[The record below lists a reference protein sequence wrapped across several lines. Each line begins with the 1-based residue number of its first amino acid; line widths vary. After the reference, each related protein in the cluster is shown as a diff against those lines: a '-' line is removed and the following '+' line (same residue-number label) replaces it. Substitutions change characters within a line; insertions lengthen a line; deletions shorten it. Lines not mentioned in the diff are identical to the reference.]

1 MRFQFDQLSGNQRY
15 HLITQTIT
23 PRPIAWI
30 MTKNENE
37 SFNLAPFSYFAPI
50 SSDPALLMVSIGNKT
65 TDTAKDTK
73 YNLLREKEC
82 VLHIPSGDLINA
94 VNESAANLSYG
105 ESELPKT
112 GLSLT
117 NFTETLPRIAE
128 AKVALHCRLFD
139 IHTLGN
145 ASFNAIYLEILDLY
159 IDEDLV
165 TEEESRIFIDN
176 KKLNPLSRLGGDDY
190 ALLGETV
197 TIKRPN

>member
-30 MTKNENE
+30 MTKNEND
-37 SFNLAPFSYFAPI
+37 SFNLAPFSYFAAL
-50 SSDPALLMVSIGNKT
+50 SSDPALLVVSIGDKT
-65 TDTAKDTK
+65 DDIAKDTK
-73 YNLLREKEC
+73 QNLLREKEC

-94 VNESAANLSYG
+94 VNESAANLAYG
-105 ESELPKT
+105 ESELSRA
-112 GLSLT
+112 GISLT
-117 NFTETLPRIAE
+117 DFTQTLPRITE

-159 IDEDLV
+159 VDDELV
-165 TEEESRIFIDN
+165 TEENNRTLINN
-176 KKLNPLSRLGGDDY
+176 KKLNPLARLGGNDY
-190 ALLGETV
+190 ALIGETV
-197 TIKRPN
+197 TITRPN

>member
-23 PRPIAWI
+23 PRPIAWV

-50 SSDPALLMVSIGNKT
+50 SSDPALLMVSIGNKAT
-65 TDTAKDTK
+65 GIAKDTK

-94 VNESAANLSYG
+94 VNESSASLSDG
-105 ESELPKT
+105 ESELT
-112 GLSLT
+112 RTCLSLT
-117 NFTETLPRIAE
+117 DFTETLPRIAE
-128 AKVALHCRLFD
+128 AKVAIHCKLFD

-145 ASFNAIYLEILDLY
+145 ATFNAIYLEILDLY
-159 IDEDLV
+159 VDEDLV
-165 TEEESRIFIDN
+165 TEDKSRIFIDN
-176 KKLNPLSRLGGDDY
+176 KKLNPLARIGGDDY

>member
-23 PRPIAWI
+23 PRPIAWV

-50 SSDPALLMVSIGNKT
+50 SSDPALLMVSIGNKAT
-65 TDTAKDTK
+65 GIAKDTK

-94 VNESAANLSYG
+94 VNESSASLSYG
-105 ESELPKT
+105 ESELT
-112 GLSLT
+112 RTCLSLT
-117 NFTETLPRIAE
+117 DFTETLPRIAE
-128 AKVALHCRLFD
+128 AKVAIHCKLFD

-145 ASFNAIYLEILDLY
+145 ATFNAIYLEILDLY
-159 IDEDLV
+159 VDEDLV
-165 TEEESRIFIDN
+165 TEDKSRIFIDN
-176 KKLNPLSRLGGDDY
+176 KKLNPLARIGGDDY

>member
-50 SSDPALLMVSIGNKT
+50 SSDPALVMVSIGNKSPEL
-65 TDTAKDTK
+65 AKDTK
-73 YNLLREKEC
+73 HNLIREKEC
-82 VLHIPSGDLINA
+82 VLHIPSGELVNA
-94 VNESAANLSYG
+94 VNESAATMSYG
-105 ESELPKT
+105 ESELPRT
-112 GLSLT
+112 SLT
-117 NFTETLPRIAE
+117 LTDFTQSMPRIAE
-128 AKVALHCRLFD
+128 AKVAFHCKLFE
-139 IHTLGN
+139 IHALGN
-145 ASFNAIYLEILDLY
+145 ASFHAVYLEILDLY
-159 IDEDLV
+159 VDEDLV
-165 TEEESRIFIDN
+165 SEENSRIYINN

>member
-23 PRPIAWI
+23 PRPIAWV

-65 TDTAKDTK
+65 TGIAKDTK

-94 VNESAANLSYG
+94 VNESSASLSYG
-105 ESELPKT
+105 ESELT
-112 GLSLT
+112 RTCLSLT
-117 NFTETLPRIAE
+117 DFTETLPRIAE
-128 AKVALHCRLFD
+128 AKVAIHCKLFD

-145 ASFNAIYLEILDLY
+145 ATFNAIYLEILDLY
-159 IDEDLV
+159 VDEDLV
-165 TEEESRIFIDN
+165 TEDKSRIFIDN
-176 KKLNPLSRLGGDDY
+176 KKLNPLARIGGDDY

>member
-23 PRPIAWI
+23 PRPIAWV

-50 SSDPALLMVSIGNKT
+50 SSDPALLMVSIGNKAT
-65 TDTAKDTK
+65 GIAKDTK

-94 VNESAANLSYG
+94 VNESSASLSYG
-105 ESELPKT
+105 ESELTRT

-117 NFTETLPRIAE
+117 DFTETLPRIAE
-128 AKVALHCRLFD
+128 AKVAIHCKLFD

-145 ASFNAIYLEILDLY
+145 ATFNAIYLEILDLY
-159 IDEDLV
+159 VDEDLV
-165 TEEESRIFIDN
+165 TEDKSRIFIDN
-176 KKLNPLSRLGGDDY
+176 KKLNPLARIGGDDY

>member
-30 MTKNENE
+30 LTKNENE

-50 SSDPALLMVSIGNKT
+50 SSDPALLMVSIGNKSEDIT
-65 TDTAKDTK
+65 KDTK
-73 YNLLREKEC
+73 HNLIREKEC
-82 VLHIPSGDLINA
+82 VLHIPGGDLANA
-94 VNESAANLSYG
+94 VNESAATLSYG
-105 ESELPKT
+105 ESELPRT

-117 NFTETLPRIAE
+117 DFTASLPRIKE
-128 AKVALHCRLFD
+128 AKVAFHCKLFD
-139 IHTLGN
+139 THTLGDS
-145 ASFNAIYLEILDLY
+145 SFNAIYLEILDLY
-159 IDEDLV
+159 VDEGLV
-165 TEEESRIFIDN
+165 TEENTRIIIDN
-176 KKLNPLSRLGGDDY
+176 NKLNPLARLGGNDY

>member
-23 PRPIAWI
+23 PRPIAWV

-65 TDTAKDTK
+65 TGIAKDTK

-94 VNESAANLSYG
+94 VNESSASLSYG
-105 ESELPKT
+105 ESELTRT

-117 NFTETLPRIAE
+117 DFTETLPRIAE
-128 AKVALHCRLFD
+128 AKVAIHCKLFD

-145 ASFNAIYLEILDLY
+145 ATFNAIYLEILDLY
-159 IDEDLV
+159 VDEDLV
-165 TEEESRIFIDN
+165 TEDKSRIFIDN
-176 KKLNPLSRLGGDDY
+176 KKLNPLARIGGDDY

>member
-23 PRPIAWI
+23 PRPIAWV

-50 SSDPALLMVSIGNKT
+50 SSDPALLMVSIGNKAT
-65 TDTAKDTK
+65 GIAKDTK

-94 VNESAANLSYG
+94 VNESSASLSYG
-105 ESELPKT
+105 ESELTRT

-117 NFTETLPRIAE
+117 DFTETLPRIAE
-128 AKVALHCRLFD
+128 AKVAIHCKLFD

-145 ASFNAIYLEILDLY
+145 ATFNAIYLEILDLY
-159 IDEDLV
+159 VDEDLV
-165 TEEESRIFIDN
+165 TEEKSRIFIDN
-176 KKLNPLSRLGGDDY
+176 KKLNPLARIGGDDY

>member
-37 SFNLAPFSYFAPI
+37 TFNLAPFSYFAPI

-65 TDTAKDTK
+65 TDVAKDTK
-73 YNLLREKEC
+73 FNLLREKEC
-82 VLHIPSGDLINA
+82 VLHIPSGALVSA
-94 VNESAANLSYG
+94 VNESSATLSYG

-112 GLSLT
+112 RLSLT
-117 NFTETLPRIAE
+117 DFTETLPRIAE
-128 AKVALHCRLFD
+128 AKVAIHCKLFD

-145 ASFNAIYLEILDLY
+145 ASFNAVYLEILDLY
-159 IDEDLV
+159 VDEDLV

-197 TIKRPN
+197 TIKRP

>member
-65 TDTAKDTK
+65 TDVAKDTK
-73 YNLLREKEC
+73 HNLVREKEC
-82 VLHIPSGDLINA
+82 VLHIPSGDLVNA
-94 VNESAANLSYG
+94 VNQSAATLTYG
-105 ESELPKT
+105 ESELPIT
-112 GLSLT
+112 GLTLT
-117 NFTETLPRIAE
+117 DFTTTLPRIKE
-128 AKVALHCRLFD
+128 AKVALHCKLFD
-139 IHTLGN
+139 MHTLGN
-145 ASFNAIYLEILDLY
+145 ASFNAIYLEITDLY
-159 IDEDLV
+159 VDEDLV
-165 TEEESRIFIDN
+165 TEENARIYIN
-176 KKLNPLSRLGGDDY
+176 NEKLNPLARLGGDDY

-197 TIKRPN
+197 TITRPN

>member
-65 TDTAKDTK
+65 TDVAKDTK
-73 YNLLREKEC
+73 HNLVREKEC
-82 VLHIPSGDLINA
+82 VLHIPSGDLVNA
-94 VNESAANLSYG
+94 VNQSAATLSYG
-105 ESELPKT
+105 ESELPTT

-117 NFTETLPRIAE
+117 DFTTTLPRIKE
-128 AKVALHCRLFD
+128 AKVALHCKLFD
-139 IHTLGN
+139 MHTLGN
-145 ASFNAIYLEILDLY
+145 ASFNAIYLEITDLY
-159 IDEDLV
+159 VDEDLV
-165 TEEESRIFIDN
+165 TEENARIYIN
-176 KKLNPLSRLGGDDY
+176 NEKLNPLARLGGDDY

-197 TIKRPN
+197 TITRPN

>member
-165 TEEESRIFIDN
+165 TEKESRIFIDN

>member
-65 TDTAKDTK
+65 TDVAKDTK

-82 VLHIPSGDLINA
+82 VLHIPSGGLVNA
-94 VNESAANLSYG
+94 VNESATTLSYG
-105 ESELPKT
+105 ESELPRA

-117 NFTETLPRIAE
+117 NFTKTLPRIAE
-128 AKVALHCRLFD
+128 AKVAIHCKLFD
-139 IHTLGN
+139 IHTLGDS
-145 ASFNAIYLEILDLY
+145 SFNALYLEIVDLY
-159 IDEDLV
+159 VDEGLV
-165 TEEESRIFIDN
+165 TEEHSRIFIDN